1 MGGECGMRA
10 NANLRMRA
18 GNGGARTNAHLRVR
32 AWVQG
37 ANADLRKQAGARV
50 RE

>member
-1 MGGECGMRA
+1 MRA

-37 ANADLRKQAGARV
+37 ANADLSKQAGDRG